1 MKKIL
6 FGLTALALAS
16 ATSASADKV
25 GGYLLGAQYTQ
36 ERSDGSAIRYG
47 VGVPGLSVFGG
58 FGAGVS
64 LSGDVSYLRP
74 LNTTASPAQAVVNA
88 VPQVN
93 AYDLYYG
100 GSLGLS
106 AAIGGG
112 SGVVAGGIGIT
123 PSALIGV
130 EFNLTN
136 PFSVFLE
143 GSLGYTLSIGG
154 SNVSGGG
161 IGGGFAP
168 GIRLGVNYKLN

>member
-6 FGLTALALAS
+6 FGLTALGLAA
-16 ATSASADKV
+16 ATNASADKV

-36 ERSDGSAIRYG
+36 ERSDGSALRYG
-47 VGVPGLSVFGG
+47 VGVPGLSVFSG

-74 LNTTASPAQAVVNA
+74 LNTTSAPAQTVVNA
-88 VPQVN
+88 VAQVN

-106 AAIGGG
+106 AALGGA
-112 SGVVAGGIGIT
+112 SGVVAGGVGIT

-130 EFNLTN
+130 EFNLTS

-143 GSLGYTLSIGG
+143 GSLGYTISFGG
-154 SNVSGGG
+154 SNVSGAGVSG
-161 IGGGFAP
+161 NFAP